1 MMKNFVSEEVKIFR
15 RATFALIISSTYPMI
30 VVGCYFGVTPWTLN
44 RLSMD
49 ESDFS
54 FAILLF
60 GVFFIISNQIAG
72 RILVP
77 KYGTKL
83 IMSLAFPLV
92 SVSTFLAIISSSYFY
107 FLLTFIPA
115 GIGWGASGPIGG
127 IHSQLI
133 EKHFK
138 KIVAPYYAMG
148 FNLGILVGGILAGI
162 IMRNSYEPYLFFG
175 ALSFLSVFVS
185 FVVYLFGLPGKL
197 DFKGEGEKFK
207 IPENNV
213 LLFGIL
219 LFFVFGS
226 NGIIVDWSTLWLSK
240 DLNAPFHLASMGL
253 ISFSI
258 GCIFANLFSNSLINL
273 FTEKF
278 VGCHF
283 VIIGASIMFLSL
295 LTDSFY
301 IILAVL
307 SIYGFAVANLIPIVI
322 RQAVKQSNDSIPM
335 TVTNLTTIGLSST
348 MIMPAAIGFLAETFS
363 LTLNMYLLCII
374 VFTSGAIFLI
384 KYK

>member
-1 MMKNFVSEEVKIFR
+1 MSEEIKIFS
-15 RATFALIISSTYPMI
+15 RATLALVITSTYPMI
-30 VVGCYFGVTPWTLN
+30 VVGCYFGVTPWIFN
-44 RLSMD
+44 RLSID

-60 GVFFIISNQIAG
+60 GIFFIISNQIAG

-92 SVSTFLAIISSSYFY
+92 TFSTFLAIISSSYFY

-138 KIVAPYYAMG
+138 KIITPYYAMG
-148 FNLGILVGGILAGI
+148 FNLGILVGGSLAGI
-162 IMRNSYEPYLFFG
+162 IMRNNYEPYLFFG
-175 ALSFLSVFVS
+175 ILSFLSLFVS
-185 FVVYLFGLPGKL
+185 IFVYLFGLPRNL
-197 DFKGEGEKFK
+197 DFRGEGEKFK
-207 IPENNV
+207 IPETNV
-213 LLFGIL
+213 LLFGFL

-226 NGIIVDWSTLWLSK
+226 GGIIMDWSTLWLSK
-240 DLNAPFHLASMGL
+240 DLNAPLYLASMGL
-253 ISFSI
+253 IFFSI
-258 GCIFANLFSNSLINL
+258 GGIFANLFSNSLIKL
-273 FTEKF
+273 FTEKV

-283 VIIGASIMFLSL
+283 VMIGASIMFLSL
-295 LTDSFY
+295 LTNNFY

-307 SIYGFAVANLIPIVI
+307 SLYGFAIANLVPIVI
-322 RQAVKQSNDSIPM
+322 RQAVKQSSESIPM
-335 TVTNLTTIGLSST
+335 TVTNLITIGLSST

-374 VFTSGAIFLI
+374 VFTSGVVFLL
-384 KYK
+384 KFK

>member
-1 MMKNFVSEEVKIFR
+1 MSEEIKIFR
-15 RATFALIISSTYPMI
+15 RATLASVITSTYPMI
-30 VVGCYFGVTPWTLN
+30 VVGCYFGVTPWIFN
-44 RLSMD
+44 RLSID

-60 GVFFIISNQIAG
+60 GIFFIISNQIAG

-92 SVSTFLAIISSSYFY
+92 TFSTFLAIISSSYFY

-138 KIVAPYYAMG
+138 KIITPYYAMG
-148 FNLGILVGGILAGI
+148 FNLGILVGGSLAGI
-162 IMRNSYEPYLFFG
+162 IMRNNYEPYLFFG
-175 ALSFLSVFVS
+175 ILSFLSLFVS
-185 FVVYLFGLPGKL
+185 IFVYLFGLPRNL
-197 DFKGEGEKFK
+197 DFRGEGEKFK
-207 IPENNV
+207 IPETNV
-213 LLFGIL
+213 LLFGFL

-226 NGIIVDWSTLWLSK
+226 GGIIMDWSTLWLSK
-240 DLNAPFHLASMGL
+240 DLNAPLYLASMGL
-253 ISFSI
+253 IFFSI
-258 GCIFANLFSNSLINL
+258 GGIFANLFSNSLIKL
-273 FTEKF
+273 FTEKV

-295 LTDSFY
+295 LTNNFY

-307 SIYGFAVANLIPIVI
+307 SLYGFAIANLVPIVI
-322 RQAVKQSNDSIPM
+322 RQAVKQSSESIPM
-335 TVTNLTTIGLSST
+335 TVTNLITIGLSST

-374 VFTSGAIFLI
+374 VFTSGVVFLL
-384 KYK
+384 KFK

>member
-1 MMKNFVSEEVKIFR
+1 VTEETKIFR
-15 RATFALIISSTYPMI
+15 KATLASIITSSYPMI
-30 VVGCYFGVTPWTLN
+30 VVGCYFGITPWIFN
-44 RLSMD
+44 RLSID
-49 ESDFS
+49 ETDFS
-54 FAILLF
+54 YAILIF

-92 SVSTFLAIISSSYFY
+92 TFSTFLAIISSSYFY

-138 KIVAPYYAMG
+138 KIITPYYAMG
-148 FNLGILVGGILAGI
+148 FNLGILIGGALAGI
-162 IMRNSYEPYLFFG
+162 IMRNNYEPYLFF
-175 ALSFLSVFVS
+175 AILSFFSIFVS
-185 FVVYLFGLPGKL
+185 FFVYLFGLPRNL
-197 DFKGEGEKFK
+197 DFRGEGEKFK
-207 IPENNV
+207 IPETNV
-213 LLFGIL
+213 LLFGLL

-226 NGIIVDWSTLWLSK
+226 GGIIMDWSTLWLSK
-240 DLNAPFHLASMGL
+240 DLNAPLYLASMGL
-253 ISFSI
+253 IFFSI
-258 GCIFANLFSNSLINL
+258 GGIFANLFSNSLINL
-273 FTEKF
+273 FTEKV

-283 VIIGASIMFLSL
+283 VMIGASIMFLSL
-295 LTDSFY
+295 LTNNFY
-301 IILAVL
+301 IILGIL
-307 SIYGFAVANLIPIVI
+307 SIYGFAIANLVPIVI
-322 RQAVKQSNDSIPM
+322 RQAVKQSNESIPM
-335 TVTNLTTIGLSST
+335 TVTNLITIGLSST

-374 VFTSGAIFLI
+374 VFTSGVVFLL
-384 KYK
+384 KFK

>member
-1 MMKNFVSEEVKIFR
+1 VSEEIKIFR
-15 RATFALIISSTYPMI
+15 RATLASVITSTYPMI
-30 VVGCYFGVTPWTLN
+30 VVGCYFGVTPWIFN
-44 RLSMD
+44 RLSID

-60 GVFFIISNQIAG
+60 GIFFIISNQIAG

-92 SVSTFLAIISSSYFY
+92 TFSTFLAIISSSYFY

-138 KIVAPYYAMG
+138 KIITPYYAMG
-148 FNLGILVGGILAGI
+148 FNLGILVGGSLAGI
-162 IMRNSYEPYLFFG
+162 IMRNNYEPYLFFG
-175 ALSFLSVFVS
+175 ILSFLSLFVS
-185 FVVYLFGLPGKL
+185 IFVYLFGLPRNL
-197 DFKGEGEKFK
+197 DFRGEGEKFK
-207 IPENNV
+207 IPETNV
-213 LLFGIL
+213 LLFGFL

-226 NGIIVDWSTLWLSK
+226 GGIIMDWSTLWLSK
-240 DLNAPFHLASMGL
+240 DLNAPLYLASMGL
-253 ISFSI
+253 IFFSI
-258 GCIFANLFSNSLINL
+258 GGIFANLFSNSLIKL
-273 FTEKF
+273 FTEKV

-283 VIIGASIMFLSL
+283 VMIGASIMFLSL
-295 LTDSFY
+295 LTNNFY

-307 SIYGFAVANLIPIVI
+307 SLYGFAIANLVPIVI
-322 RQAVKQSNDSIPM
+322 RQAVKQSSESIPM
-335 TVTNLTTIGLSST
+335 TVTNLITIGLSST

-363 LTLNMYLLCII
+363 LTLNMYLLSII
-374 VFTSGAIFLI
+374 VFTSGVVFLL
-384 KYK
+384 KFK

>member
-1 MMKNFVSEEVKIFR
+1 MSEEIKIFR
-15 RATFALIISSTYPMI
+15 RATLASVITSTYPMI
-30 VVGCYFGVTPWTLN
+30 VVGCYFGVTPWIFK
-44 RLSMD
+44 RLSID

-92 SVSTFLAIISSSYFY
+92 TFSTFLAIISSSYFY
-107 FLLTFIPA
+107 FLLTFIPP

-138 KIVAPYYAMG
+138 KIITPYYAMG
-148 FNLGILVGGILAGI
+148 FNLGILVGGSLAGI
-162 IMRNSYEPYLFFG
+162 IMRNNYEPYLFFG
-175 ALSFLSVFVS
+175 ILSFLSLFVS
-185 FVVYLFGLPGKL
+185 IFVYLFGLPRNL
-197 DFKGEGEKFK
+197 DFRGEGEKFK
-207 IPENNV
+207 IPETNV
-213 LLFGIL
+213 LLFGFL

-226 NGIIVDWSTLWLSK
+226 GGIIMDWSTLWLSK
-240 DLNAPFHLASMGL
+240 DLNAPLYLASMGL
-253 ISFSI
+253 IFFSI
-258 GCIFANLFSNSLINL
+258 GGIFANLFSNSLIKL
-273 FTEKF
+273 FTEKV

-283 VIIGASIMFLSL
+283 VMIGASIMFLSL
-295 LTDSFY
+295 LTNNFY

-307 SIYGFAVANLIPIVI
+307 SLYGFAIANLVPIVI
-322 RQAVKQSNDSIPM
+322 RQAVKQSSESIPM
-335 TVTNLTTIGLSST
+335 TVTNLITIGLSST

-374 VFTSGAIFLI
+374 VFTSGVVFLL
-384 KYK
+384 KFK

>member
-1 MMKNFVSEEVKIFR
+1 MSEEIKIFR
-15 RATFALIISSTYPMI
+15 RATLASVITSTYPMI
-30 VVGCYFGVTPWTLN
+30 VVGCYFGVTPWIFK
-44 RLSMD
+44 RLSID

-92 SVSTFLAIISSSYFY
+92 TFSTFLAIISSSYFY

-138 KIVAPYYAMG
+138 KIITPYYAMG
-148 FNLGILVGGILAGI
+148 FNLGILVGGSLAGI
-162 IMRNSYEPYLFFG
+162 IMRNNYEPYLFFG
-175 ALSFLSVFVS
+175 ILSFLSLFVS
-185 FVVYLFGLPGKL
+185 IFVYLFGLPRNL
-197 DFKGEGEKFK
+197 DFRGEGEKFK
-207 IPENNV
+207 IPETNV
-213 LLFGIL
+213 LLFGFL

-226 NGIIVDWSTLWLSK
+226 GGIIMDWSTLWLSK
-240 DLNAPFHLASMGL
+240 DLNAPLYLASMGL
-253 ISFSI
+253 IFFSI
-258 GCIFANLFSNSLINL
+258 GGIFANLFSNSLIKL
-273 FTEKF
+273 FTEKV

-283 VIIGASIMFLSL
+283 VMIGASIMFLSL
-295 LTDSFY
+295 LTNNFY

-307 SIYGFAVANLIPIVI
+307 SLYGFAIANLVPIVI
-322 RQAVKQSNDSIPM
+322 RQAVKQSSESIPM
-335 TVTNLTTIGLSST
+335 TVTNLITIGLSST

-374 VFTSGAIFLI
+374 VFTSGVVFLL
-384 KYK
+384 KFK

>member
-1 MMKNFVSEEVKIFR
+1 MVKIILLEETKIFR
-15 RATFALIISSTYPMI
+15 RATLASIVTSTYPMI
-30 VVGCYFGVTPWTLN
+30 VVGCYFGVTPWNLN
-44 RLSMD
+44 RLSID

-92 SVSTFLAIISSSYFY
+92 TFSTFLAIISSSYFY

-133 EKHFK
+133 ERHFK
-138 KIVAPYYAMG
+138 KIITPYYAMG
-148 FNLGILVGGILAGI
+148 FNLGILFGGALAGI
-162 IMRNSYEPYLFFG
+162 IMRNNYEPYLFFVI
-175 ALSFLSVFVS
+175 LSFLSIFVS
-185 FVVYLFGLPGKL
+185 IFVYLFGLPRNL
-197 DFKGEGEKFK
+197 DFKGVGEKFK
-207 IPENNV
+207 IPEKSV
-213 LLFGIL
+213 LLFGLL

-226 NGIIVDWSTLWLSK
+226 GGIIMDWSTLWLSK
-240 DLNAPFHLASMGL
+240 DLNAPLYLASMGL
-253 ISFSI
+253 IFFSI
-258 GCIFANLFSNSLINL
+258 GGIFANLFSNSLIRL
-273 FTEKF
+273 FTEKV

-283 VIIGASIMFLSL
+283 VMIGASVMFLSL
-295 LTDSFY
+295 LTNNFY
-301 IILAVL
+301 IILLVL
-307 SIYGFAVANLIPIVI
+307 SIYGFAIANLVPIVI
-322 RQAVKQSNDSIPM
+322 RQAVKQSNESIPM
-335 TVTNLTTIGLSST
+335 TVTNLITIGLSST
-348 MIMPAAIGFLAETFS
+348 MIMPAAIGFLAETYS

-374 VFTSGAIFLI
+374 VFISGFVFLV
-384 KYK
+384 KFK

>member
-1 MMKNFVSEEVKIFR
+1 MSEEIKIFR
-15 RATFALIISSTYPMI
+15 RATLASVITSTYPMI
-30 VVGCYFGVTPWTLN
+30 VVGCYFGVTPWIFN
-44 RLSMD
+44 RLSID

-60 GVFFIISNQIAG
+60 GIFFIISNQIAG

-92 SVSTFLAIISSSYFY
+92 TFSTFLAIISSSYFY

-138 KIVAPYYAMG
+138 KIITPYYAMG
-148 FNLGILVGGILAGI
+148 FNLGILVGGSLAGI
-162 IMRNSYEPYLFFG
+162 IMRNNFEPYLFFG
-175 ALSFLSVFVS
+175 ILSFLSLFVS
-185 FVVYLFGLPGKL
+185 IFVYLFGLPRNL
-197 DFKGEGEKFK
+197 DFRGEGEKFK
-207 IPENNV
+207 IPETNV
-213 LLFGIL
+213 LLFGFL

-226 NGIIVDWSTLWLSK
+226 GGIIMDWSTLWLSK
-240 DLNAPFHLASMGL
+240 DLNAPLYLASMGL
-253 ISFSI
+253 IFFSI
-258 GCIFANLFSNSLINL
+258 GGIFANLFSNSLIKL
-273 FTEKF
+273 FTEKV

-283 VIIGASIMFLSL
+283 VMIGASIMFLSL
-295 LTDSFY
+295 LTNNFY
-301 IILAVL
+301 IILVVL
-307 SIYGFAVANLIPIVI
+307 SLYGFAIANLVPIVI
-322 RQAVKQSNDSIPM
+322 RQAVKQSSESIPM
-335 TVTNLTTIGLSST
+335 TVTNLITIGLSST

-374 VFTSGAIFLI
+374 VFTSGVVFLL
-384 KYK
+384 KFK

>member
-1 MMKNFVSEEVKIFR
+1 MLEEIKIFR
-15 RATFALIISSTYPMI
+15 RATLASVITSTYPMI
-30 VVGCYFGVTPWTLN
+30 VVGCYFGVTPWIFN
-44 RLSMD
+44 RLSID

-60 GVFFIISNQIAG
+60 GIFFIISNQIAG

-92 SVSTFLAIISSSYFY
+92 TFSTFLAIISSSYFY

-138 KIVAPYYAMG
+138 KIITPYYAMG
-148 FNLGILVGGILAGI
+148 FNLGILVGGSLAGI
-162 IMRNSYEPYLFFG
+162 IMRNNYEPYLFFG
-175 ALSFLSVFVS
+175 ILSFLSLFVS
-185 FVVYLFGLPGKL
+185 IFVYLFGLPRNL
-197 DFKGEGEKFK
+197 DFRGEGEKFK
-207 IPENNV
+207 IPETNV
-213 LLFGIL
+213 LLFGFL

-226 NGIIVDWSTLWLSK
+226 GGIIMDWSTLWLSK
-240 DLNAPFHLASMGL
+240 DLNAPLYLASMGL
-253 ISFSI
+253 IFFSI
-258 GCIFANLFSNSLINL
+258 GGIFANLFSNSLIKL
-273 FTEKF
+273 FTEKV

-283 VIIGASIMFLSL
+283 VMIGASIMFLSL
-295 LTDSFY
+295 LTNNFY

-307 SIYGFAVANLIPIVI
+307 SLYGFTIANLVPIMI
-322 RQAVKQSNDSIPM
+322 RQAVKQSSESIPM
-335 TVTNLTTIGLSST
+335 TVTNLITIGLSST

-374 VFTSGAIFLI
+374 VFTSGVVFLL
-384 KYK
+384 KFK